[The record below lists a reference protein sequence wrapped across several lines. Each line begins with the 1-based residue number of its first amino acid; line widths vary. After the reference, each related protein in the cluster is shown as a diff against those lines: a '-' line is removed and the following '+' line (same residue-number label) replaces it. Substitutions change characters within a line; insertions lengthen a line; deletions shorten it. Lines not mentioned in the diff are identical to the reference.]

1 MLNDTDDENSEEINA
16 FKKVK
21 KDVELNPDG
30 SKKFEIKSKL
40 MLKLEE
46 LDPNAECSDDA
57 LDNSFEEL

>member
-16 FKKVK
+16 LKLVK
-21 KDVELNPDG
+21 KDVNPDG